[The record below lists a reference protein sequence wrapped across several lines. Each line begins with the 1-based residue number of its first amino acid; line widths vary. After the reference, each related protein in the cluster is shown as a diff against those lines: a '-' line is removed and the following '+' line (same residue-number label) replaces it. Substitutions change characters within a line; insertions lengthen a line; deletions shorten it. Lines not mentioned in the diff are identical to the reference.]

1 MKKPKLIDVMSEV
14 GLTALDSDS
23 QILRKTSKVAIRKM
37 EEYYDPLLTEALE
50 ALRWCN
56 TAIGVMPVDSLGRD
70 EKDGHY
76 YADELLSSIKSI
88 IKKIKESER

>member
-1 MKKPKLIDVMSEV
+1 MKKPIRIDIISQV

-50 ALRWCN
+50 ALRAMVDTFCLWREEAHLSEEV
-56 TAIGVMPVDSLGRD
+56 AIMD
-70 EKDGHY
+70 K
-76 YADELLSSIKSI
+76 AKSI
-88 IKKIKESER
+88 LAQSKPEPPGP